1 MKTIVEPSREL
12 PVVGEVDVLV
22 AGGGPAGIAAA
33 TAAARMGSSVMLVE
47 RYGYLGGLATGGLV
61 LFMDEMFDK
70 QGRRCI
76 GGVYWEAME
85 RLRAIGGLA
94 EQSPTR
100 LHVDSELLKV
110 VADALCLEAGVQLRL
125 HSWVVDALV
134 QEGRVTGAILESKSG
149 RQAVLARVCVDATGD
164 GDVAAQAGAAY
175 ELHSM
180 RIGLN
185 AKIGGVDLEAYH
197 GWQEDSPEHARAL
210 RSLVR
215 AAGGVPMGAGATPH
229 EDLGVYWVNVLG
241 LSNRGDDPLE
251 ARPGGTFGGELNAVD
266 VEDLTFAEVE
276 LRKRF
281 MVGLEYYRKHVPGY
295 GNARLLSFAS
305 ELGVRDSRRIKGVHY
320 LTRAEMEA
328 GARFEDAIGITG
340 RTFSGGNHL
349 QVPYRTLVPCL
360 TTGQVVDG
368 LLVAGRCIS
377 VDDGLIGPIRV
388 IPPCM
393 MTGQAAGTAAALS
406 AREGVAPRALDA
418 GLLREALAAAGVILP

>member
-1 MKTIVEPSREL
+1 MKTIVEPPKEL
-12 PVVGEVDVLV
+12 SVVGEVDVLV

-33 TAAARMGSSVMLVE
+33 TAAARMGATVMLVE

-61 LFMDEMFDK
+61 LYMDGVFDP

-110 VADALCLEAGVQLRL
+110 VADELCLEAGVTLRL
-125 HSWVVDALV
+125 HSWVAGALV
-134 QEGRVTGAILESKSG
+134 EAGRVTGAILESKSG
-149 RQAVLARVCVDATGD
+149 RQAVMARVCVDATGD
-164 GDVAAQAGAAY
+164 GDVAAQAGAAF

-185 AKIGGVDLEAYH
+185 AKIGGVDLEAYR

-210 RSLVR
+210 RSMVE

-229 EDLGVYWVNVLG
+229 QDLGVYWVNVLG
-241 LSNRGDDPLE
+241 LTNRGDDPLA
-251 ARPGGTFGGELNAVD
+251 ARPGGAFGGELNAVD
-266 VEDLTFAEVE
+266 VEDLTYAELE
-276 LRKRF
+276 LRKRI
-281 MVGLEYYRKHVPGY
+281 VAGLEYYRRNVPGY

-305 ELGVRDSRRIKGVHY
+305 ELGVRDSRRIKGVHH
-320 LTRAEMEA
+320 LTRAELEA
-328 GARFEDAIGITG
+328 GAQFADAIGITG
-340 RTFSGGNHL
+340 QTFANGNHL
-349 QVPYRTLVPCL
+349 QVPYRTLVPQ
-360 TTGQVVDG
+360 TVDG

-377 VDDGLIGPIRV
+377 VDDGLIGPIRI

-393 MTGQAAGTAAALS
+393 MTGQAAGAAAALA
-406 AREGVAPRALDA
+406 AREGVAPREVEA
-418 GLLREALAAAGVILP
+418 GVLREALGAAGVILPGADG

>member
-1 MKTIVEPSREL
+1 MKTIVEPSKEL
-12 PVVGEVDVLV
+12 PIVGKVDVLV

-33 TAAARMGSSVMLVE
+33 TAAARMGASVMLVE

-61 LFMDEMFDK
+61 LFMDGVFDP

-110 VADALCLEAGVQLRL
+110 VADELCLEAGVTLRL
-125 HSWVVDALV
+125 HSWVAGALV

-149 RQAVLARVCVDATGD
+149 RQAVVAHVCVDATGD

-185 AKIGGVDLEAYH
+185 CKIGGVDLEAYR

-210 RSLVR
+210 RSMVE

-229 EDLGVYWVNVLG
+229 QDLGVYWVNVLG
-241 LSNRGDDPLE
+241 LSNRGDDPQA
-251 ARPGGTFGGELNAVD
+251 ARPAGAFGGELNAVD
-266 VEDLTFAEVE
+266 VEDLTFAELE
-276 LRKRF
+276 LRKRI
-281 MVGLEYYRKHVPGY
+281 MVGLEYYRRNVPGY

-305 ELGVRDSRRIKGVHY
+305 ELGVRDSRRILGVHH
-320 LTRAEMEA
+320 LTRAELEA
-328 GARFEDAIGITG
+328 GAQFEDTIGITG
-340 RTFSGGNHL
+340 QTFPNGNHL
-349 QVPYRTLVPCL
+349 QVPYRTLVPA
-360 TTGQVVDG
+360 TMDG

-393 MTGQAAGTAAALS
+393 MTGQAAGTAAALA
-406 AREGVAPRALDA
+406 AREGVAPREVEA
-418 GLLREALAAAGVILP
+418 GGLRRELGAAGAILA

>member
-1 MKTIVEPSREL
+1 MKTIVEPQKEL

-33 TAAARMGSSVMLVE
+33 TAAARTGASVMLVE

-61 LFMDEMFDK
+61 LLMDEMYDRH
-70 QGRRCI
+70 GRRCI
-76 GGVYWEAME
+76 GGVYWEAMQ
-85 RLRAIGGLA
+85 RLDAIGGLA

-100 LHVDSELLKV
+100 LHADSELLKV
-110 VADALCLEAGVQLRL
+110 VADELCLEAGVVLRL

-134 QEGRVTGAILESKSG
+134 EEGRVTGAILESKSG

-185 AKIGGVDLEAYH
+185 AKIGGVDLEAFR

-210 RSLVR
+210 RSMVR
-215 AAGGVPMGAGATPH
+215 AAGGVPMGAGTTPH
-229 EDLGVYWVNVLG
+229 GDLGVYWVNVLG
-241 LSNRGDDPLE
+241 LTNRGDDPQATLPA
-251 ARPGGTFGGELNAVD
+251 ARGPVGNFAGELNAVD
-266 VEDLTFAEVE
+266 VEDLTYAEVE

-305 ELGVRDSRRIKGVHY
+305 ELGVRDSRRIKGVHH
-320 LTRAEMEA
+320 LTRAEMDA
-328 GARFEDAIGITG
+328 GARFEDAVGITG

-349 QVPYRTLVPCL
+349 QVPYRTLVPE
-360 TTGQVVDG
+360 TVDG

-406 AREGVAPRALDA
+406 AREGVAPRELNAE
-418 GLLREALAAAGVILP
+418 GLRETLAAAGAILP